1 MKLDVNAFV
10 TERSVR
16 RENKLGRETETDEK
30 KRAPARSRSK
40 RVRSPTV
47 REAMPRLMPSLT
59 VGLLTQQLL
68 PGTQIDRVP
77 DKRKRTP
84 GLAAVLW
91 PKSKEHHTP
100 FTHRHFGQGN
110 LVFDFVFAP
119 QPAGPEH
126 IVFSITSDDMDF
138 VVRCFQC

>member
-1 MKLDVNAFV
+1 
-10 TERSVR
+10 
-16 RENKLGRETETDEK
+16 
-30 KRAPARSRSK
+30 
-40 RVRSPTV
+40 
-47 REAMPRLMPSLT
+47 MPRLMPSLM

-84 GLAAVLW
+84 GLAAMLW

-138 VVRCFQC
+138 VVRCFQCGTVDEVSISVFRHCARDWICRVDV